1 MPLERGYLSHVYWVV
16 DRNGATHEAGGMIEE
31 SYLTINVNGYTLASM
46 MSSPIDQEALA
57 VGFLYN
63 EGVLRDYSEIE
74 QLQVDEANGCVNVQL
89 KTRNVHLRRQMILTS
104 GCGGGMT
111 FQQLSAQRGRVETE
125 FTTTTD
131 IILDRLE
138 GLRDAANLYNKVRGV
153 HTAVL
158 CSETESLYAAEDVGR
173 HNTVDKIAGKVV
185 KDGFDPR
192 NCILITSG
200 RISSE
205 MIGKANRMNI
215 AVVVSR
221 TAPTSISV
229 QLAEVWEICLVG
241 YARRDAMRI
250 YTHPER
256 LGLK

>member
-1 MPLERGYLSHVYWVV
+1 M
-16 DRNGATHEAGGMIEE
+16 
-31 SYLTINVNGYTLASM
+31 
-46 MSSPIDQEALA
+46 
-57 VGFLYN
+57 
-63 EGVLRDYSEIE
+63 
-74 QLQVDEANGCVNVQL
+74 DEAVGCVNVQL

-111 FQQLSAQRGRVETE
+111 FQQLLPSVGALRRSSPPPPTSS
-125 FTTTTD
+125 
-131 IILDRLE
+131 LDRLE
-138 GLRDAANLYNKVRGV
+138 ELRDAATLYNKVRGV

-173 HNTVDKIAGKVV
+173 HDTVDKIAGKVV
-185 KDGFDPR
+185 KDGFDPG